1 MNTTIYI
8 TKSGTL
14 SRRDN
19 TLLFENNEIKKV
31 IPIEGIDTI
40 YLFGETSLNTKL
52 LNFLAQKSIM
62 LHVFNYY
69 GFYSGSY
76 YPKDKYVSG
85 KLLIRQVQYYTDM
98 TKRKRIAQL
107 FVEGIGN
114 NILYTLNHYAKHGTN
129 IASAKKMIQKQ
140 VTKLDAA
147 EDVSQILGIE
157 GGIWDTFY
165 RTFTKF
171 LPQDFRMQTRTI
183 RPPDN
188 PINALIS
195 FGNSLVY
202 TQILSQIYQTQ
213 LNPTISYLHEPSE
226 KRFSLSL
233 DLAEVFKPDLVYR
246 TVFKMI
252 NKKMLTLKDFDKK
265 KNYCLLNEQGRVK
278 FVQEFDTKLNKAEM
292 HPKLKRNASNK
303 TRMRVECYKIIKH
316 LMGEKEY
323 CPYSL
328 QIKA

>member
-1 MNTTIYI
+1 MNTTLYI

-14 SRRDN
+14 SRNDN
-19 TLLFENNEIKKV
+19 TLLFENQEIKKV

-40 YLFGETSLNTKL
+40 YLFGETNLNTKL

-62 LHVFNYY
+62 VHIFNYY

-85 KLLIRQVQYYTDM
+85 KLLIQQVEHYTNIK
-98 TKRKRIAQL
+98 KRLLLARL
-107 FVEGIGN
+107 FVQGIGQ
-114 NILYTLNHYAKHGTN
+114 NILYTLNHYAKHGTDVTPSKRM
-129 IASAKKMIQKQ
+129 IEKQMKK
-140 VTKLDAA
+140 LPAA
-147 EDVSQILGIE
+147 EDVGQILGIE

-165 RTFTKF
+165 RAFKKF
-171 LPQDFRMQTRTI
+171 LPEDFTMQTRNI

-195 FGNSLVY
+195 FGNSMLY
-202 TQILSQIYQTQ
+202 TQVLSQIYQTQ

-233 DLAEVFKPDLVYR
+233 DIAEVFKPHMVYR
-246 TVFKMI
+246 TIFKMI
-252 NKKMLTLKDFDKK
+252 NKKMLTVKDFDKK
-265 KNYCLLNEQGRVK
+265 KNYCLLNERGRAA
-278 FVQEFDTKLNKAEM
+278 FIQEFDIKLNKATM

-303 TRMRVECYKIIKH
+303 TIMRIECYKIIKH
-316 LMGEKEY
+316 MMGEKEY
-323 CPYSL
+323 VPYNL
-328 QIKA
+328 GIKG